1 MRCEQYKPPLNRGGK
16 VTAKW
21 QYSERRNSR
30 STKKRQLT
38 VVLEGF
44 FQGTVSELGGMLR
57 TNIVGTENVLCT
69 AQISSSD
76 L

>member
-16 VTAKW
+16 VIAKW

-69 AQISSSD
+69 A
-76 L
+76 